1 MKYARLFPN
10 ASSSTR
16 LISNDHGFC
25 QYPNIPIMRNFHTQS
40 TTTNLPAGSDHKN
53 VLQVI
58 ATHCASTV
66 APSFLVSD
74 EAAAGFASFC
84 YGAISDGKS
93 GTGMG
98 GLRKHLLE
106 LWDIELWLR
115 HHGWG
120 RASAVGEGDWLWRRR
135 QVLVGVEA
143 ADGCDICDVCYLD
156 HRVLLA
162 ERIHVLVRRVRWEII
177 ATLIFNGMTSV
188 RAKVVV
194 LEPIIVSRFLEF
206 LRHRWES
213 DALWEIWQWVDQAS
227 LLVGIVEEGAT
238 FTKLALTSFL
248 PVLTWNCLII
258 RMNCAQS
265 SFTEILW

>member
-98 GLRKHLLE
+98 ACVSIYWNYETLNYGCGIMAGGEPAPLARGIGCGGGDRYLLGLKPPMAA
-106 LWDIELWLR
+106 I
-115 HHGWG
+115 
-120 RASAVGEGDWLWRRR
+120 SAMFVIW
-135 QVLVGVEA
+135 
-143 ADGCDICDVCYLD
+143 
-156 HRVLLA
+156 
-162 ERIHVLVRRVRWEII
+162 
-177 ATLIFNGMTSV
+177 
-188 RAKVVV
+188 
-194 LEPIIVSRFLEF
+194 IIVFCWPNEF
-206 LRHRWES
+206 TYWFGEYG
-213 DALWEIWQWVDQAS
+213 EK
-227 LLVGIVEEGAT
+227 LL
-238 FTKLALTSFL
+238 L
-248 PVLTWNCLII
+248 P
-258 RMNCAQS
+258 
-265 SFTEILW
+265 